1 MDVALGE
8 GYHMLHS
15 QNYVKVIPAALQAL
29 KYSKELYGN
38 SDVRVVPAYM
48 VIARAAIGTCVC
60 MFRIYRMYYS
70 GICLTQHPMGNEE

>member
-15 QNYVKVIPAALQAL
+15 QNYAKVIPAALQAL

-48 VIARAAIGTCVC
+48 VVARAAIGTRVCVLYVLC
-60 MFRIYRMYYS
+60 MCTI
-70 GICLTQHPMGNEE
+70 